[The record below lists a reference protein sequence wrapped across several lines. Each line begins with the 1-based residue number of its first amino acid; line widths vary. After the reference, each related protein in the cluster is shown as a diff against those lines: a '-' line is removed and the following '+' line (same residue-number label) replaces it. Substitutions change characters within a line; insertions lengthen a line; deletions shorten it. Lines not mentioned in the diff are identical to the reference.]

1 MKDQAEIKS
10 GSSQFLKTDGGKTKS
25 NGIEIPSISLPKG
38 GEAVKGIDEKFS
50 VNAVNGTSSF
60 SIPLPF
66 SPARWAMEDNKEL
79 EKFNTEYIYKRFSSY
94 IDGNNIK
101 FGKPMFTVDM
111 LIQGSVETCN
121 SNPDR
126 EITYVVDYMFDY
138 YCS

>member
-1 MKDQAEIKS
+1 
-10 GSSQFLKTDGGKTKS
+10 
-25 NGIEIPSISLPKG
+25 
-38 GEAVKGIDEKFS
+38 
-50 VNAVNGTSSF
+50 
-60 SIPLPF
+60 
-66 SPARWAMEDNKEL
+66 MEDNKEL

-138 YCS
+138 YCNPLAELICQSMFNSTNWFVIYKFV